1 VSQNSNLK
9 TGEIMESEIT
19 DKVINSTS
27 AESVPEQIARQI
39 KKQIK
44 NGKLPPGDMLPSLRE
59 LSEKLDIDINY
70 VRDALELLQDEH
82 LIKINPGIGSTV
94 LAPNEWKHAALL
106 LPDTAFGHYETIF
119 KEISYHLKAAGW
131 TLDLFMHHGKLEL
144 LQQHLKKI
152 GNGDYAGVMAAMPV
166 ALVHQAEDIFS
177 KLHFSGFPFVSIGGG
192 LNCWTI
198 DDRLYEC
205 GYWGTKHLIEQKY
218 KRIAFVGC
226 RSYDGEEFISGCKR
240 ALNEASLDD
249 FGTGYAKDAEF
260 ALTILNNW
268 LNLSKM
274 PDAIFYQRS
283 THGAKCFQLMQ
294 AKNIQIGTEIGFIT
308 LDDTNFHRYT
318 TPGPSTVRRYPERIG
333 KKAVELFLELVN
345 IPRKERLAKLDTPK
359 RISGDIAVQPGRSS
373 CGRKRRGMVHH
384 AMNRIPTVQEQ
395 LLEYYPPEPPMP
407 PGFWNG
413 YNQR

>member
-1 VSQNSNLK
+1 
-9 TGEIMESEIT
+9 
-19 DKVINSTS
+19 
-27 AESVPEQIARQI
+27 
-39 KKQIK
+39 
-44 NGKLPPGDMLPSLRE
+44 
-59 LSEKLDIDINY
+59 
-70 VRDALELLQDEH
+70 
-82 LIKINPGIGSTV
+82 
-94 LAPNEWKHAALL
+94 
-106 LPDTAFGHYETIF
+106 
-119 KEISYHLKAAGW
+119 
-131 TLDLFMHHGKLEL
+131 
-144 LQQHLKKI
+144 
-152 GNGDYAGVMAAMPV
+152 MPV
-166 ALVHQAEDIFS
+166 ALIHQAEDIFS

-205 GYWGTKHLIEQKY
+205 GYWGTKHLIDQKY

-240 ALNEASLDD
+240 ALNEAGLDD
-249 FGTGYAKDAEF
+249 FGTGYAEDAEF

-268 LNLSKM
+268 LDLPKM

-294 AKNIQIGTEIGFIT
+294 AKNIQIGAEIGFIT

-318 TPGPSTVRRYPERIG
+318 APGPSTVRRYPERIG
-333 KKAVELFLELVN
+333 KKAVELFMELVN

-373 CGRKRRGMVHH
+373 CGKRRRGMVYR

-413 YNQR
+413 SNQR